1 MKSDETIQRDVQL
14 ALKWQPEIDVTSI
27 GITVKNGI
35 VTLTGTVSEY
45 GEKKAAEEAVK
56 SVSGVKAIVEEIE
69 VYRNNPQKPTDMEIA
84 QAIRDAYKWRWDI
97 PDDHLRIIVEDG
109 WITLEGE
116 VAWNYQKEAARE
128 TAVRIIGV
136 RGIKNKIEITP
147 AKGHRVN
154 IKDIE
159 SALWRNPD
167 IDDEDIAV
175 EIQGN
180 KVILQGEIPTLVQKE
195 EAARMAWSAP
205 GVEFVENLLEVTA
218 EK

>member
-56 SVSGVKAIVEEIE
+56 SVSGV
-69 VYRNNPQKPTDMEIA
+69 